1 MSRKFVATAAHC
13 IITAKL
19 KDILVYL
26 GELDTQDTGKV
37 KEFAPAELHRVC
49 TKTMHLANEKI
60 SFHKPLETLRK
71 YADIVYLITILEIL
85 SRQQRQYR

>member
-13 IITAKL
+13 IISAKL

-37 KEFAPAELHRVC
+37 LEFAPAELHRVSILQISKLLVVHAIHC
-49 TKTMHLANEKI
+49 SPILKIGLKDRCMQIIVATKHISEMEK
-60 SFHKPLETLRK
+60 
-71 YADIVYLITILEIL
+71 
-85 SRQQRQYR
+85 

>member
-13 IITAKL
+13 IISAKL

-37 KEFAPAELHRVC
+37 QEFAPAELHRVSIRLGDSS
-49 TKTMHLANEKI
+49 TNNHINNYT
-60 SFHKPLETLRK
+60 
-71 YADIVYLITILEIL
+71 VYLL
-85 SRQQRQYR
+85 